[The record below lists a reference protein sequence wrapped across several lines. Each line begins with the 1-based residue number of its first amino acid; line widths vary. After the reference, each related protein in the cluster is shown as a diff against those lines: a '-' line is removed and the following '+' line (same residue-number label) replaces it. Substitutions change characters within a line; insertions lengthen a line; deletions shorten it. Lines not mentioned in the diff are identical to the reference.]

1 VMGQP
6 DASVEVLSGTA
17 DGGLRWVVVASGDDD
32 NLSTMLH
39 IYRGGQQ
46 LAGSGFGGPGL
57 YPGSVVN
64 EWRGQADDLP
74 YFVMARIAPIV
85 DRVIATTSRGAEI
98 ELTMSPLIDR
108 FGVRFAVAALP
119 HGQWL
124 GSLRAEH
131 EGTTLETCPQPMPRP
146 RPYLRP
152 LSTALPEQHCQPA
165 SHLLT

>member
-1 VMGQP
+1 MGQP
-6 DASVEVLSGTA
+6 DACVEVLSGTA
-17 DGGLRWVVVASGDDD
+17 DGGLRWVVAVSGDDE

-64 EWRGQADDLP
+64 EWRGQTDDLP
-74 YFVMARIAPIV
+74 YFVMARTAPIV
-85 DRVIATTSRGAEI
+85 DRVIATTSGGSEI

-108 FGVRFAVAALP
+108 FGLRFAVAALP
-119 HGQWL
+119 HGERP

-131 EGTTLETCPQPMPRP
+131 EGTTLETCAQPMPPP
-146 RPYLRP
+146 RPPLRP
-152 LSTALPEQHCQPA
+152 L
-165 SHLLT
+165 